1 MELHAELLRL
11 GELPRGGIVGGRL
24 GLVFQFCHAG
34 GQAGAFGL
42 PVRGLLGGLLRLGC
56 QLCDLLG
63 RDVVGRRRFG
73 DLIAKIPQLAAE

>member
-1 MELHAELLRL
+1 MAEKK
-11 GELPRGGIVGGRL
+11 VK
-24 GLVFQFCHAG
+24 
-34 GQAGAFGL
+34 L
-42 PVRGLLGGLLRLGC
+42 PVIPVDDPSLDPDRPPSKGLAC